1 MNLWERIQNWRTA
14 ILEKRLDAMKR
25 DADLLE
31 IQLQDAIADCKNFD
45 RLLADLRSGSL
56 GLEAAPNGLLPASS
70 PKDPPSL
77 IA

>member
-1 MNLWERIQNWRTA
+1 MNLWERIQDWRIA
-14 ILEKRLDAMKR
+14 RLEKRLDEMKR

-31 IQLQDAIADCKNFD
+31 IQLQDAIADCHNFD

-56 GLEAAPNGLLPASS
+56 GLEAGPNGLLPASI
-70 PKDPPSL
+70 PQDPPSP

>member
-1 MNLWERIQNWRTA
+1 VNLWERIQNWRIA
-14 ILEKRLDAMKR
+14 RLEKRLDAMKR

-31 IQLQDAIADCKNFD
+31 IQLQDAIADFSNFD

-56 GLEAAPNGLLPASS
+56 GLEAGPTDAPPVSLERDQSS
-70 PKDPPSL
+70 S